1 VIHVELIGCTG
12 AGKSTLLTQMLRAC
26 HDRGIEAW
34 AGDDFV
40 LSRVGAHRLTSRV
53 ARTLLVDSLSLLACL
68 RSGHR
73 NRHICLFAMRVVWR
87 VPAPRLQKLNLA
99 RNVMKKIGVYE
110 IIRARKSRPGVVIV
124 DEGTLHAAHN
134 LFVHLS
140 VPPNRD
146 HVATFAD
153 AVPLPD
159 VAVHVAQRP
168 SVLIE
173 RTLARGHSRIPARN
187 RVDVEC
193 FVLRALVTFE
203 TLGQHPAVES
213 RLVRVNP
220 GARTVAAPSG
230 SADPRL
236 AAVANLVRQGLAT
249 NAAMGVRA

>member
-26 HDRGIEAW
+26 RERSIEAW
-34 AGDDFV
+34 PGDDFV
-40 LSRVGAHRLTSRV
+40 LSQVGADRLTSRI
-53 ARTLLVDSLSLLACL
+53 ARTLLVDLLSLLACL
-68 RSGHR
+68 RGGHR
-73 NRHICLFAMRVVWR
+73 NRRVWVFAMRVVWR

-99 RNVMKKIGVYE
+99 RNVLKKIGVYE
-110 IIRARKSRPGVVIV
+110 IIRARKSGPGIVIV

-146 HVATFAD
+146 DVAAFAD

-159 VAVHVAQRP
+159 VAIQVAQRP

-173 RTLARGHSRIPARN
+173 RTLARGHSRIPARS
-187 RVDVEC
+187 RTDVER

-203 TLGQHPAVES
+203 TLGQQPAVES

-249 NAAMGVRA
+249 DAAVRVRA